1 MEQSNKKLEP
11 GRKATNHFSRSV
23 RGLEQRIGKVI
34 ASFSLIDPEFPIL
47 IGVSGGAD
55 SVCLLH
61 LLSTLFPATLRI
73 AVYVDHGLR
82 PAEISAEKQLVQERA
97 KACSAIFRSVAV
109 NVAAAS
115 SEKHTSI
122 EEAARMLRYQALKTL
137 QEEYQAGC
145 IAVGH
150 TANDQA
156 EEVLLRLI
164 RGSGCTGLSGMALQ
178 RGTLIR
184 PLLGERKETLINF
197 LEEQEIPFCQ
207 DSSNLD
213 TRFLRNRIRL
223 DLLPKLENEYNKA
236 MAQTLIQTAA
246 ILHEEDR
253 LLQDL
258 SHKAYLNQV
267 REEWMEPGTPPRER
281 ILSLDLSL
289 FIIEHRAIQRRV
301 LEKICWNMD
310 SRPSFQKIENLLLL
324 ATTLKNGE
332 IHLCQGLRANRQGST
347 ITFQHP
353 AGKKAYR
360 GPSIIKKEFSPL
372 TIPGPGRYPV
382 PELGHELLIE
392 EVLSPPKR
400 GTAGQ
405 LFLDPA
411 KIHFPLLLR
420 PPLPGDRFHPLGAPG
435 RKKITRFFSD
445 QKIPADKRD
454 CYPLLL
460 SEERIIAIPGLRLDH
475 HFQTSATGTTAFQLL
490 WRAMADK
497 NSSVF

>member
-1 MEQSNKKLEP
+1 MEHSNEKPEP
-11 GRKATNHFSRSV
+11 YRKPTNRPSRSV
-23 RGLEQRIGKVI
+23 RGLQQRVAKVI
-34 ASFSLIDPEFPIL
+34 TSFSLIDPEYPII

-55 SVCLLH
+55 SVTLLH

-82 PAEISAEKQLVQERA
+82 PSETSAEKQLVQERA
-97 KACSAIFRSVAV
+97 KSCSAIFRSVSV
-109 NVAAAS
+109 NVQGTS
-115 SEKHTSI
+115 KEQHTSI
-122 EEAARMLRYQALKTL
+122 EEAARILRYQALETL
-137 QEEYQAGC
+137 QEEYQAGR

-184 PLLGERKETLINF
+184 PLLGERKNTLINF
-197 LEEQEIPFCQ
+197 LVEQGIPFCQ

-236 MAQTLIQTAA
+236 MTQTLIQTAS
-246 ILHEEDR
+246 ILDQEDR

-258 SHKAYLNQV
+258 TRKAYQDQV
-267 REEWMEPGTPPRER
+267 REKWVQPATHPRER
-281 ILSLDLSL
+281 ILSLSL
-289 FIIEHRAIQRRV
+289 PLFTKEHPAIQRRL

-324 ATTLKNGE
+324 ARAQKNGE
-332 IHLCQGLRANRQGST
+332 IHLSLGLRANRQGST

-353 AGKKAYR
+353 VGKKAYR
-360 GPSIIKKEFSPL
+360 GPSIIKKTFSPV

-392 EVLSPPKR
+392 EVVSPPNR
-400 GTAGQ
+400 GTVGQ

-435 RKKITRFFSD
+435 RKKISRFFSD

-460 SEERIIAIPGLRLDH
+460 SQERIVAIPGLRLDH
-475 HFQTSATGTTAFQLL
+475 HFRISATGTTAFQLL
-490 WRAMADK
+490 WKTMADK
-497 NSSVF
+497 KPDAL